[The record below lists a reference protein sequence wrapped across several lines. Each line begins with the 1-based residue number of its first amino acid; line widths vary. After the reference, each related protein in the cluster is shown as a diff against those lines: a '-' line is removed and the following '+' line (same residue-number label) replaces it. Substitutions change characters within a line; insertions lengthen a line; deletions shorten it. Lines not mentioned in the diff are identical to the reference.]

1 MKSVVLILAALVVG
15 YGLFYV
21 SSSGNDYVHL
31 YTAGYSIELSFV
43 AFIILLLLL
52 VFVCYWAFRLLGK
65 LWR

>member
-1 MKSVVLILAALVVG
+1 MKSVLLILGALVVG

-43 AFIILLLLL
+43 AFII
-52 VFVCYWAFRLLGK
+52 F
-65 LWR
+65 